1 MQTPAGLAIWPRALP
16 PRSIPASKINIMP
29 SDLAHI
35 IAADHNSLAWHAQ
48 NGSLFVFG
56 YGSLMWQ
63 PGFPFLMRR
72 PARLIGAHRGLCIY
86 SHHYRGTAEKPGL
99 VLGLD
104 RGGACQGIAFL
115 IADSERQATLDY
127 LREREQRTGVYREV
141 TRAVW
146 LDGDARL
153 RVSALCYVADRGH
166 PQYAGRLSF
175 EEQLRYI
182 RQGFGTSGANRDYV
196 LSTVDELEAHGFRD
210 KGLHR
215 IALALRCE

>member
-1 MQTPAGLAIWPRALP
+1 MQAPLDIAICSRALP
-16 PRSIPASKINIMP
+16 ESPIPASKIKIMP
-29 SDLAHI
+29 TELADI
-35 IAADHNSLAWHAQ
+35 IASDRNSLAWHTQ
-48 NGSLFVFG
+48 HGSLWVFG

-63 PGFPFLMRR
+63 PGFSFLMRR
-72 PARLIGAHRGLCIY
+72 PARLIGAHRALCIY
-86 SHHYRGTAEKPGL
+86 SHHYRGTAEQPGL

-115 IADSERQATLDY
+115 IAESERQATLDY

-141 TRAVW
+141 SRTVW

-166 PQYAGRLSF
+166 AQYAGRLSF
-175 EEQLRYI
+175 EEQLRHI
-182 RQGFGTSGANRDYV
+182 RQGFGVTGPNRDYV

-215 IALALRCE
+215 MALALRGE